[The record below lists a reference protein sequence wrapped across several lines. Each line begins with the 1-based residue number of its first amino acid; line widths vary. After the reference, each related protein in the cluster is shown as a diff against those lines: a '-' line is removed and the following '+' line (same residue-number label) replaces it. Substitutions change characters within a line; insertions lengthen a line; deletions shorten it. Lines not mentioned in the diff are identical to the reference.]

1 MVATNARSLLSIAVA
16 SLALVTVASSPAL
29 ARIKGPVLD
38 SLSFQCLQLQNKSD
52 ALIAEYKNATNAR
65 REEILTELR
74 NNGRVWREI
83 GCQAVYGNI
92 AMIRLPESHTVVL
105 NPPTSHP
112 DCDRALRNALL
123 GLRPSACSGTVG

>member
-65 REEILTELR
+65 REEILTGVR
-74 NNGRVWREI
+74 SG
-83 GCQAVYGNI
+83 A
-92 AMIRLPESHTVVL
+92 RLFTA
-105 NPPTSHP
+105 TS
-112 DCDRALRNALL
+112 R
-123 GLRPSACSGTVG
+123 